1 MNDMF
6 FGLGA
11 LFWLFFLIIGI
22 FITILS
28 LLMPWFVYQIR
39 LEVREIKE
47 NLVDLKRLV
56 ATLPLQPPPSRPVPQ
71 EYAPGSAE
79 KQGQAEKTARET
91 DIDPMPPT
99 GDVPTEEGE
108 DDLRYAPPELR
119 KQRP

>member
-11 LFWLFFLIIGI
+11 LFWLFFLIIAV
-22 FITILS
+22 FIAILS

-56 ATLPLQPPPSRPVPQ
+56 AALPIQPPPARPVPQ
-71 EYAPGSAE
+71 EYASGSAE
-79 KQGQAEKTARET
+79 EPGQAENTAGDA
-91 DIDPMPPT
+91 DIARKPST
-99 GDVPTEEGE
+99 GDAPSEDDE

-119 KQRP
+119 KQKP

>member
-11 LFWLFFLIIGI
+11 LFWLFFLIIAI

-47 NLVDLKRLV
+47 NLIDLKKLV
-56 ATLPLQPPPSRPVPQ
+56 ATLPLQPPPARPDPQ
-71 EYAPGSAE
+71 EFAPGSAE
-79 KQGQAEKTARET
+79 EPGQAEKAAGEA
-91 DIDPMPPT
+91 DITTKPPT
-99 GDVPTEEGE
+99 GDAPSEDDV

-119 KQRP
+119 NQRP